1 MKSRPLFL
9 FLAALAVLPLPAL
22 RADGAQVSVAAA
34 ANLSFALDALDAEF
48 KKEHPEITL
57 TSMTGASGDIV
68 AQIEHG
74 APYDVFLSADL
85 HFPQVLIAAG
95 KADAPTLTTFAIGQL
110 VLWTTRDGL
119 DLSDVPAL
127 VRNPAVQKLAI
138 ANVTTAPFGRAAK
151 QALEKLG
158 VWADAQPKLVVGES
172 ISQTT
177 QFVSTGNADAG
188 FVALSVVLAP
198 KLKGKGHY
206 VEIPASL
213 YGPLDQGAVVTA
225 QGAGNPLAREYI
237 AFLRSPA
244 AQAILTSFGYRI
256 PAGP

>member
-1 MKSRPLFL
+1 M
-9 FLAALAVLPLPAL
+9 
-22 RADGAQVSVAAA
+22 SVAAA
-34 ANLSFALDALDAEF
+34 ANLSFALEALDAEF
-48 KKEHPEITL
+48 RREHPEVTL

-68 AQIEHG
+68 AQVEHG

-85 HFPQVLIAAG
+85 HFPQVLVAAG
-95 KADAPTLTTFAIGQL
+95 KADPKTLTTFAVGQL

-119 DLSDVPAL
+119 DLSDVAA
-127 VRNPAVQKLAI
+127 VVHNPAVQKLAI

-158 VWADAQPKLVVGES
+158 LWADAQPKLVIGES
-172 ISQTT
+172 ISQAT

-206 VEIPASL
+206 VAIPAPL

-225 QGAGNPLAREYI
+225 QGAGNPAAGQFV
-237 AFLRSPA
+237 AFLRGPEA
-244 AQAILTSFGYRI
+244 RGILASFGYRI

>member
-1 MKSRPLFL
+1 MTRPLL
-9 FLAALAVLPLPAL
+9 LVLAALAALAPAA
-22 RADGAQVSVAAA
+22 RAEGAKVSVAAA
-34 ANLSFALDALDAEF
+34 ANLSFALEALDAEF
-48 KKEHPEITL
+48 RREHPEVTL

-68 AQIEHG
+68 AQVEHG

-85 HFPQVLIAAG
+85 HFPQVLVAAG
-95 KADAPTLTTFAIGQL
+95 KADPKTLTTFAVGQL

-119 DLSDVPAL
+119 DLSDVAA
-127 VRNPAVQKLAI
+127 VVHNPAVQKLAI

-158 VWADAQPKLVVGES
+158 LWADAQPKLVIGES
-172 ISQTT
+172 ISQAT

-206 VEIPASL
+206 VAIPAPL

-225 QGAGNPLAREYI
+225 QGAGNPVAGQFV
-237 AFLRSPA
+237 AFLRGPEA
-244 AQAILTSFGYRI
+244 RGILASFGYLI

>member
-1 MKSRPLFL
+1 MKPRPLL
-9 FLAALAVLPLPAL
+9 LLLAALVGAPLPAL
-22 RADGAQVSVAAA
+22 RADGAKVSVAAA
-34 ANLSFALDALDAEF
+34 ANLSFALEALDAEF
-48 KKEHPEITL
+48 EKEHPEVAV

-68 AQIEHG
+68 AQVEHG

-95 KADAPTLTTFAIGQL
+95 HADPKSLTTFAVGQL
-110 VLWTTRDGL
+110 VLWTTREGL
-119 DLSDVPAL
+119 DLSDVAAT

-158 VWADAQPKLVVGES
+158 AWADAQPKLVVGES

-177 QFVSTGNADAG
+177 QFVATGNADAG

-198 KLKGKGHY
+198 RLKGKGHF
-206 VEIPASL
+206 VEIPAAL
-213 YGPLDQGAVVTA
+213 YDPLDQGALVTA
-225 QGAGNPLAREYI
+225 QGAANPAAGQYV
-237 AFLRSPA
+237 AFLHSSEAR
-244 AQAILTSFGYRI
+244 AILTTFGYRI
-256 PAGP
+256 PGGT

>member
-1 MKSRPLFL
+1 MRTRPLL
-9 FLAALAVLPLPAL
+9 LLAALAALAPAA
-22 RADGAQVSVAAA
+22 RADGAKVSVAAA

-48 KKEHPEITL
+48 RKEHPDVTL

-68 AQIEHG
+68 AQVEHG

-95 KADAPTLTTFAIGQL
+95 KADPKTLTTFAVGQL

-119 DLSDVPAL
+119 DLSDLAAV
-127 VRNPAVQKLAI
+127 VHNPAVQKLAI
-138 ANVTTAPFGRAAK
+138 ANVTTAPFGRAAQ

-158 VWADAQPKLVVGES
+158 LWADAQPKLVIGES
-172 ISQTT
+172 ISQAT

-198 KLKGKGHY
+198 KLKGRGHY
-206 VEIPASL
+206 VEIPAAL

-225 QGAGNPLAREYI
+225 AGAGNPVAGQFV
-237 AFLRSPA
+237 AFLRGPEA
-244 AQAILTSFGYRI
+244 RAILASFGYRI